1 MQRLDRFLSEAG
13 VASRRELRAIIRAGR
28 VRVNDVPAL
37 APEQKIDETSDRV
50 TLDGEAVGPRGAGG
64 VRRQR
69 ERDFGRVFTGLLFA
83 LFVATLLM
91 AILAGTDV
99 YRGLNREGDAADN
112 QRLSLTLLANDV
124 RANDQIDAVACAWV
138 TEEGVDMV
146 VAQGREE
153 LWLPEAAGASD
164 TRCLLD
170 GPALV
175 LRETLPSGVYETRLY
190 RYDGVI
196 MEEYALA
203 DAPYDPSK
211 ATAIVRSSVFDFSYG
226 GGLLTIVTDAGQT
239 SVALRAAGGDA

>member
-1 MQRLDRFLSEAG
+1 MSLKSSGATKLAQSSATYG
-13 VASRRELRAIIRAGR
+13 ASGTRRR
-28 VRVNDVPAL
+28 
-37 APEQKIDETSDRV
+37 
-50 TLDGEAVGPRGAGG
+50 
-64 VRRQR
+64 R

-83 LFVATLLM
+83 LFVAALLM
-91 AILAGTDV
+91 AILTGTNV
-99 YRGLNREGDAADN
+99 YRELNREGETADN

-124 RANDQIDAVACAWV
+124 RANDQIDAVAWAWV

-146 VAQGREE
+146 VAHGREE
-153 LWLPEAAGASD
+153 LEQPEMADGDSP
-164 TRCLLD
+164 RNLLD

-211 ATAIVRSSVFDFSYG
+211 ATAIVPSSVFDFSYA
-226 GGLLTIVTDAGQT
+226 GGLLTITTDAGQV
-239 SVALRAAGGDA
+239 SVALRATGGDA

>member
-1 MQRLDRFLSEAG
+1 MTEKLRGATRL
-13 VASRRELRAIIRAGR
+13 ASSS
-28 VRVNDVPAL
+28 
-37 APEQKIDETSDRV
+37 KTY
-50 TLDGEAVGPRGAGG
+50 GAGG

-69 ERDFGRVFTGLLFA
+69 EHDFGRVFTGLLFA

-138 TEEGVDMV
+138 TED
-146 VAQGREE
+146 
-153 LWLPEAAGASD
+153 GASD

>member
-1 MQRLDRFLSEAG
+1 M
-13 VASRRELRAIIRAGR
+13 
-28 VRVNDVPAL
+28 
-37 APEQKIDETSDRV
+37 
-50 TLDGEAVGPRGAGG
+50 
-64 VRRQR
+64 RRQR

-153 LWLPEAAGASD
+153 LGLPEAAGASD

>member
-1 MQRLDRFLSEAG
+1 MNLKSTGATRL
-13 VASRRELRAIIRAGR
+13 ASSS
-28 VRVNDVPAL
+28 
-37 APEQKIDETSDRV
+37 KTY
-50 TLDGEAVGPRGAGG
+50 GAGG

-69 ERDFGRVFTGLLFA
+69 EHDFGRVFTGLLFA

-99 YRGLNREGDAADN
+99 YRGLNREGDVADD

-138 TEEGVDMV
+138 TEDGAELTI
-146 VAQGREE
+146 AEGREA
-153 LWLPEAAGASD
+153 LVVPTGDTGGA
-164 TRCLLD
+164 RNLLD

-175 LRETLPSGVYETRLY
+175 LRETLSSGVYETRLY

-203 DAPYDPSK
+203 DAPYDPAK

-226 GGLLTIVTDAGQT
+226 GGLLTITTDAGQV

>member
-1 MQRLDRFLSEAG
+1 MTEKLKGATRLA
-13 VASRRELRAIIRAGR
+13 
-28 VRVNDVPAL
+28 
-37 APEQKIDETSDRV
+37 TSSK
-50 TLDGEAVGPRGAGG
+50 TYGAGG

-153 LWLPEAAGASD
+153 LGLPEAAGASD

>member
-1 MQRLDRFLSEAG
+1 MGVKWALPRSSRL
-13 VASRRELRAIIRAGR
+13 ASSSKTF
-28 VRVNDVPAL
+28 V
-37 APEQKIDETSDRV
+37 
-50 TLDGEAVGPRGAGG
+50 AGG

-153 LWLPEAAGASD
+153 LGLPEAAGASD

>member
-1 MQRLDRFLSEAG
+1 MTEKLKGATRL
-13 VASRRELRAIIRAGR
+13 ASSS
-28 VRVNDVPAL
+28 
-37 APEQKIDETSDRV
+37 KTY
-50 TLDGEAVGPRGAGG
+50 GAGG

-153 LWLPEAAGASD
+153 LG
-164 TRCLLD
+164 
-170 GPALV
+170 

>member
-1 MQRLDRFLSEAG
+1 MRLIWS
-13 VASRRELRAIIRAGR
+13 SPKELG
-28 VRVNDVPAL
+28 
-37 APEQKIDETSDRV
+37 
-50 TLDGEAVGPRGAGG
+50 
-64 VRRQR
+64 
-69 ERDFGRVFTGLLFA
+69 
-83 LFVATLLM
+83 
-91 AILAGTDV
+91 
-99 YRGLNREGDAADN
+99 
-112 QRLSLTLLANDV
+112 
-124 RANDQIDAVACAWV
+124 
-138 TEEGVDMV
+138 
-146 VAQGREE
+146 
-153 LWLPEAAGASD
+153 LPEAAGASD
-164 TRCLLD
+164 ARCLLD

>member
-1 MQRLDRFLSEAG
+1 MTLFC
-13 VASRRELRAIIRAGR
+13 AI
-28 VRVNDVPAL
+28 
-37 APEQKIDETSDRV
+37 
-50 TLDGEAVGPRGAGG
+50 
-64 VRRQR
+64 
-69 ERDFGRVFTGLLFA
+69 
-83 LFVATLLM
+83 VATLLM

-153 LWLPEAAGASD
+153 LGLPEAAGASD

-175 LRETLPSGVYETRLY
+175 LRETLPSGAYETRLY

-203 DAPYDPSK
+203 DAPYDQSK